1 MFDVLVYLYESY
13 IDASACPDS
22 ALLARKL
29 SAAGF
34 EDEEISAALE
44 WLADLRHVAR
54 EIEVCARPSK
64 DSTRIY
70 AELEL
75 NRLDAECR
83 GFLSFLETAGAL
95 DGAHREL
102 IIERAMALDGFA
114 LTIERLKLITLMV
127 LWQRDQPIDALL
139 AAELLHDSDW
149 DPPALAH

>member
-22 ALLARKL
+22 PLLARKL

-34 EDEEISAALE
+34 EDDEISAALE
-44 WLADLRHVAR
+44 WLADLRRVAR
-54 EIEVCARPSK
+54 EIDVSARPSAT
-64 DSTRIY
+64 SIRIY
-70 AELEL
+70 AEPEL
-75 NRLDAECR
+75 HRLDAECR

-95 DGAHREL
+95 DGDHREL

-114 LTIERLKLITLMV
+114 LTIERLKLIALMV

-149 DPPALAH
+149 DSPALAH